1 MAHPFLTFL
10 RTERDRLNRYL
21 MALTASSSAGEV
33 EIARLRRLTC
43 AVARL
48 LDQWEADLVPRT
60 EAA

>member
-1 MAHPFLTFL
+1 
-10 RTERDRLNRYL
+10 